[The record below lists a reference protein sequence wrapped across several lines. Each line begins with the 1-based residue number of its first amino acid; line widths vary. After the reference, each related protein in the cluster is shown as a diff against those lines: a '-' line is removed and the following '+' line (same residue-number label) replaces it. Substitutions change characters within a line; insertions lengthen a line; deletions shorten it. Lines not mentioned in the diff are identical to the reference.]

1 MLILAI
7 FYIIIVLYFTFVILK
22 RMYNMGVNI
31 KNKEM
36 DAVKFDI
43 LILVIVLP
51 LYYYLC
57 FVSLDVRDAFIEI
70 INYFN

>member
-1 MLILAI
+1 
-7 FYIIIVLYFTFVILK
+7 
-22 RMYNMGVNI
+22 MGVNI